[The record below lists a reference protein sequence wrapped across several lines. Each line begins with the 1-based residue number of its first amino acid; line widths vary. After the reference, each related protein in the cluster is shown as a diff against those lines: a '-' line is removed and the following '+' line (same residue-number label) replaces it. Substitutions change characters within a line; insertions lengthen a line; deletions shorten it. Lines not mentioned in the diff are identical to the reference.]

1 MKKLILSAMASSM
14 MMGAAAQ
21 QGIMT
26 PDLLWHLGRVSL
38 EDVSEDGDRVLYGVT
53 RYSLDENKGER
64 DLYVFNME
72 SGQPELVIDIPGS
85 EGSAVFID
93 ETHIGYAKDGQYWV
107 TEMGGT
113 PIKLTNLPEGSGN
126 FKAVQLK
133 DGSWQLLFSVREK
146 VFESPKD
153 MYNVLP
159 QAEFRIM
166 DDLMYRHW
174 DHWTDEYVNHPAFG
188 RLDITG
194 KHLMSQ
200 EGEDYTHLMKG
211 SPFQCPVPP
220 FNGSE
225 SFTMSSDGQ
234 YFAYNTKKAVGRDF
248 AQSTN
253 SAIYLYHIPSGN
265 TTEVPGQEGYDAH
278 PQFSPNNKYLA
289 FTSMARDG
297 YESDESRLAIYDMKG
312 GFTSLVG
319 SVEDQTVEYINDF
332 KWTGNDEL
340 IVNVPYRA
348 TQQLAELELGKVR
361 EGQRVEYDFDFLTSG
376 DFNYN
381 GFAYAGKNLIAERQD
396 MNHATEIFHV
406 KNGEATAITH
416 VNDGIYDMTAMSN
429 IEKRMVTTSDGKEM
443 LTWVIY
449 PPDFDPTKKYPTLLY
464 CQGGPQSP
472 VSQFYSFRWNFQVM
486 AAQGYIVV
494 APNRRGVQGFGSEW
508 NEQISKDWGGQSM
521 RDYLAAIDDVAK
533 EPYVDTENLGAVGA
547 SYGGYSVYMLA
558 GIHEGR
564 FSAFI
569 SHCGLFNMESW
580 YGTTEEL
587 FFANWDL
594 GGPYWQSPQP
604 LSYTEYN
611 PAKFVQNWDTP
622 ILVIH
627 GGKDFR
633 VPEGQGMEAF
643 QAAQIRGV
651 ESRFLYFPNEG
662 HWVLSPQ
669 NGMVWHSEFFRWL
682 GDHLKENQQEN

>member
-1 MKKLILSAMASSM
+1 MKKLIFSLIAMGSM
-14 MMGAAAQ
+14 LTAQ
-21 QGIMT
+21 AQPAGMT
-26 PDLLWHLGRVSL
+26 PELLWQLGRVSL
-38 EDVSEDGDRVLYGVT
+38 EDVSTSGERVLYGVS
-53 RYSLDENKGER
+53 RYSIEANSGER
-64 DLYVFNME
+64 DLYVYDL
-72 SGQPELVIDIPGS
+72 STGVPQLVIDIPGS
-85 EGSAVFID
+85 ESSAVFFN
-93 ETHIGYAKDGQYWV
+93 ESTVGYAKDGQYWKV
-107 TEMGGT
+107 EFGSA
-113 PIKLTNLPEGSGN
+113 PVKLTNLPEGSGN
-126 FKAVQLK
+126 FKPVQMN

-146 VFESPKD
+146 VFPTSSDLYPGLD
-153 MYNVLP
+153 
-159 QAEFRIM
+159 QAEFRVI

-188 RLDITG
+188 ALDLTG
-194 KHLMSQ
+194 ANLLET
-200 EGEDYTHLMKG
+200 EGDDYTHLMKG
-211 SPFQCPVPP
+211 EPYHCPIPP

-225 SFTMSSDGQ
+225 SFTMSSDGK
-234 YFAYNTKKAVGRDF
+234 YVAYNTKRATGLEF

-253 SAIYLYHIPSGN
+253 SAIYLYNTETGE

-278 PQFSPNNKYLA
+278 PQFSPNNRLLA
-289 FTSMARDG
+289 FTSMARNG
-297 YESDESRLAIYDMKG
+297 YESDESRLAIYDLRR
-312 GFTSLVG
+312 GFTSIVG
-319 SVEDQTVEYINDF
+319 TVEDQTVEYINDF
-332 KWTGNDEL
+332 QWISNDEM
-340 IVNVPYRA
+340 IVNVPTGA
-348 TQQLAELELGKVR
+348 TQQLAELEIGRVR
-361 EGQRVEYDFDFLTSG
+361 EGERIEYDFDFLTSG
-376 DFNYN
+376 DYNYN
-381 GFAYAGKNLIAERQD
+381 GFKYADGNLFAERQD
-396 MNHATEIFHV
+396 MNHATEIFQV
-406 KNGEATAITH
+406 REGEVVALTH
-416 VNDGIYDMTAMSN
+416 VNDQIYQAIGLSN
-429 IEKRMVTTSDGKEM
+429 VEKRMVTTSDGKEM

-472 VSQFYSFRWNFQVM
+472 VSQFYSYRWNFQLM

-508 NEQISKDWGGQSM
+508 NEQISQDWGGQAM
-521 RDYLAAIDDVAK
+521 RDYLAAIDDVAQ
-533 EPYVDTENLGAVGA
+533 EPYVDTDNLGAVGA

-580 YGTTEEL
+580 YGSTEEL

-594 GGPYWQSPQP
+594 GGPYWQDPQP
-604 LSYTEYN
+604 ASYTDYN

-633 VPEGQGMEAF
+633 VPENQGMEAF

-651 ESRFLYFPNEG
+651 ESKFLYFPNEG

-669 NGMVWHSEFFRWL
+669 NGLVWHTEFFGWL
-682 GDHLKENQQEN
+682 RTHLQD